1 MKILKKVL
9 VVICLILIGVGAFI
23 VVKNGFQYA
32 EGYTKNM
39 LIETAKQYIP
49 YVAIS
54 TAIILLYLGI
64 RYNNQG
70 VLKVVA
76 KTIIGIIGT
85 AAVLLSIL
93 AIIKFPMSRIVFS
106 IMLVA
111 YVASIIVSTAMLEE
125 NT

>member
-1 MKILKKVL
+1 MKTFKKIL
-9 VVICLILIGVGAFI
+9 VVICLILIGIGTFI
-23 VVKNGFQYA
+23 VIKNGFQYA
-32 EGYTKNM
+32 KGYTKNM

-54 TAIILLYLGI
+54 TAIILIYLGI

-70 VLKVVA
+70 AIKIVTR
-76 KTIIGIIGT
+76 TIVEIIGT
-85 AAVLLSIL
+85 IAVLLSIL
-93 AIIKFPMSRIVFS
+93 AIIKFPMSRIVFA

-111 YVASIIVSTAMLEE
+111 YVASIIVSTAMLEK

>member
-9 VVICLILIGVGAFI
+9 VVICLAIIGVGAFI

-49 YVAIS
+49 YTAIA

-64 RYNNQG
+64 RYNNKG
-70 VLKVVA
+70 IIKVLA
-76 KTIIGIIGT
+76 KTILGIVGT
-85 AAVLLSIL
+85 LAVLLSIL
-93 AIIKFPMSRIVFS
+93 VIVKFPMSRIVFP